1 MAYRQADLAK
11 IGKEGFD
18 IIDKYYGR
26 PKRNIGRP
34 APPPGYPHGNNFCQG
49 SEVPPLPQMKELKLL
64 TKPTILRPK
73 FSVWSTEK
81 PSNS

>member
-34 APPPGYPHGNNFCQG
+34 APPPGYPHGNNFCLG
-49 SEVPPLPQMKELKLL
+49 SEVPPLPQMKEAVNK
-64 TKPTILRPK
+64 TNNIASQIFRVVDRKAK
-73 FSVWSTEK
+73 
-81 PSNS
+81 